1 MNEHP
6 SADIVATLGTEL
18 SGKTIVLGI
27 TGSVAAVRASDLA
40 RLLMRHGAEVRPV
53 MTRAATELIHPNLL
67 EWATGHKPILELTGQ
82 IEHVDLV
89 GNVPVH
95 ADLLL
100 IAPATANTVGK
111 MACGIDDSPVTT
123 FFTTA
128 FGEGI
133 PVVVVPAMHRSMYD
147 HPFVAENLAKLE
159 KAGVRVLMPRLE
171 EGKAKIA
178 TEQQVYEAVRD
189 VLVPGELGILQGKHV
204 VVTAGRTVE
213 YLDPIR
219 VITNNSTGRMGVAVA
234 EAARRAGARVTL
246 VAGKLSVPVPAGIEV
261 LSADTAAA
269 MFEACRSLVVG
280 RKPDVFVA
288 AAAVGDWTPA
298 HPSDVKVPTSAGRLV
313 LELVPTPKIL
323 DRIKEWSPSTFVV
336 AFRAQAGLDDRALEA
351 DARARMS
358 QAGAD
363 LIAANDTSRPGE
375 GFETPTNALLVI
387 DAAGTVERIP
397 LGSKAEVAQKLL
409 AKIARKLFNQ

>member
-1 MNEHP
+1 MKEHP
-6 SADIVATLGTEL
+6 SADIVGSLGTEL
-18 SGKTIVLGI
+18 SGKTVVLAI

-40 RLLMRHGAEVRPV
+40 RLLMRHGADVRPV
-53 MTRAATELIHPNLL
+53 MTKAATELIHPNLM
-67 EWATGHKPILELTGQ
+67 EWATGHKPILELTGA

-100 IAPATANTVGK
+100 IAPATANTIGK
-111 MACGIDDSPVTT
+111 MANGIDDSPVTT

-133 PVVVVPAMHRSMYD
+133 PVVLVPAMHQSMYH
-147 HPFVAENLAKLE
+147 HPFVVENLSKLE
-159 KAGVRVLMPRLE
+159 KAGVRVLMPRVE

-178 TEQQVYEAVRD
+178 SEAQIYAAVREA
-189 VLVPGELGILQGKHV
+189 LSPGALAALKGKHV

-219 VITNNSTGRMGVAVA
+219 VLTNNSTGRMGLALA
-234 EAARRAGARVTL
+234 EAAQRAGARVTL
-246 VAGKLSVPVPAGIEV
+246 VAGKLSVPVPAGLEV
-261 LSADTAAA
+261 IHAETAAA
-269 MFEACRSLVVG
+269 MFEACQTLVTAQ
-280 RKPDVFVA
+280 KPAVFLA

-298 HPSDVKVPTSAGRLV
+298 NPSEVKLPTAGGRLI

-323 DRIKEWSPSTFVV
+323 DRIKQWSPSTFVV
-336 AFRAQAGLDDRALEA
+336 AFRAQAGLDDAALEA
-351 DARARMS
+351 DARARLAK
-358 QAGAD
+358 AGAD

-375 GFETPTNALLVI
+375 GFETETNALLVL
-387 DAAGTVERIP
+387 DASGTVERIS
-397 LGSKAEVAQKLL
+397 LAHKAEVAYKLL
-409 AKIARKLFNQ
+409 AKIARTL

>member
-6 SADIVATLGTEL
+6 SADIVGTLGSEL
-18 SGKTIVLGI
+18 AGKTIVLGVS
-27 TGSVAAVRASDLA
+27 GSVAAVRSPELA
-40 RLLMRHGAEVRPV
+40 RLLMRHGADVRTV
-53 MTRAATELIHPNLL
+53 MTQAATELIHPNLL
-67 EWATGHKPILELTGQ
+67 EWATGHRPVTELTGQ

-111 MACGIDDSPVTT
+111 MAHGIDDSAVTT

-128 FGEGI
+128 FGEGV
-133 PVVVVPAMHRSMYD
+133 PVVLVPAMHRSMYD
-147 HPFVAENLAKLE
+147 HPFVVENLAKLE
-159 KAGVRVLMPRLE
+159 RAGVRVLLPRLE

-178 TEQQVYEAVRD
+178 TEQQVFEAVRD
-189 VLVPGELGILQGKHV
+189 ALVPGGLEPLKGKHV

-219 VITNNSTGRMGVAVA
+219 VITNNSTGRMGLALA
-234 EAARRAGARVTL
+234 SAALRAGARVTV
-246 VAGKLSVPVPAGIEV
+246 VAGKLSVPVPAGV
-261 LSADTAAA
+261 AVVHADTAAA
-269 MFEACRSLVVG
+269 MFEACRHLVVES
-280 RKPDVFVA
+280 RPEVFIA

-298 HPSDVKVPTSAGRLV
+298 HPSAVKVPTSSGHLTV
-313 LELVPTPKIL
+313 EFVPTPKIL
-323 DRIKEWSPSTFVV
+323 DRIKEWNRGTFVV
-336 AFRAQAGLDDRALEA
+336 AFRAQTGLDDPGLEA
-351 DARARMS
+351 DARARLL

-375 GFETPTNALLVI
+375 GFESETNALMVI
-387 DAAGTVERIP
+387 DAKGAVERIP
-397 LGSKAEVAQKLL
+397 LASKLEVAQKLL
-409 AKIARKLFNQ
+409 AKIARTL

>member
-6 SADIVATLGTEL
+6 SADIVGSLGTEL

-27 TGSVAAVRASDLA
+27 TGSVAAVRSSDLA
-40 RLLMRHGAEVRPV
+40 RLLMRHGADVRPV
-53 MTRAATELIHPNLL
+53 MTKAATELIHPNLL
-67 EWATGHKPILELTGQ
+67 EWATGHRPVVELTGG

-111 MACGIDDSPVTT
+111 MAAGIDDSPVTT

-133 PVVVVPAMHRSMYD
+133 PVVLVPAMHRSMYD
-147 HPFVAENLAKLE
+147 HPFVVENLAKLE
-159 KAGVRVLMPRLE
+159 KAGVVVLLPRLE

-189 VLVPGELGILQGKHV
+189 ALAPGELAALKGKHV

-219 VITNNSTGRMGVAVA
+219 VITNNSTGRMGLALA
-234 EAARRAGARVTL
+234 EAARRAGARVTV
-246 VAGKLSVPVPAGIEV
+246 VAGKLSVPVPPGLEV
-261 LSADTAAA
+261 VITDTAAA
-269 MFEACRSLVVG
+269 MFDACQSLVTG
-280 RKPDVFVA
+280 SRPEVFIA
-288 AAAVGDWTPA
+288 AAAVGDWTPVN
-298 HPSDVKVPTSAGRLV
+298 PSAVKLPTSQGRL
-313 LELVPTPKIL
+313 LVEFTATPKIL
-323 DRIKEWSPSTFVV
+323 DRVKEWSPSTFVV
-336 AFRAQAGLDDRALEA
+336 AFRAQAGLDDRELEA
-351 DARARMS
+351 DARARLA

-363 LIAANDTSRPGE
+363 LIAANDTSRPGQ
-375 GFETPTNALLVI
+375 GFESETNALVLV
-387 DAAGTVERIP
+387 DSAGSVECIS
-397 LGSKAEVAQKLL
+397 LGTKAEVAQKLL
-409 AKIARKLFNQ
+409 AKIARTF

>member
-1 MNEHP
+1 VNEHP

-18 SGKTIVLGI
+18 SGKTLVLGI
-27 TGSVAAVRASDLA
+27 TGSVAAVKSSDLA
-40 RLLMRHGAEVRPV
+40 RLLMRHGADVRPV
-53 MTRAATELIHPNLL
+53 MSKAACELIHPNLL
-67 EWATGHKPILELTGQ
+67 EWATGHKPITELTGA

-133 PVVVVPAMHRSMYD
+133 PVVLVPAMHRSMYD
-147 HPFVAENLAKLE
+147 HPFVVENLAKLE
-159 KAGVRVLMPRLE
+159 RAGVRVLMPRLE

-178 TEQQVYEAVRD
+178 DEQQIFEAVRQA
-189 VLVPGELGILQGKHV
+189 LVPGDLAALAGKHV

-219 VITNNSTGRMGVAVA
+219 VLTNNSTGRMGLALA
-234 EAARRAGARVTL
+234 EAAHRAGAKVTV
-246 VAGKLSVPVPAGIEV
+246 VAGKLSVPVPVGPKVIHTETSAQMYQACQALVTEAQPEV
-261 LSADTAAA
+261 FL
-269 MFEACRSLVVG
+269 
-280 RKPDVFVA
+280 A

-298 HPSDVKVPTSAGRLV
+298 EPSTAKLPTSGGRLV

-336 AFRAQAGLDDRALEA
+336 AFRAQSGLDDDALEA
-351 DARARMS
+351 DAKARLAK
-358 QAGAD
+358 AGAD
-363 LIAANDTSRPGE
+363 LIAANDTSRPGQ
-375 GFETPTNALLVI
+375 GFETETNELLVI
-387 DAAGTVERIP
+387 DPSGAVERIS
-397 LGSKAEVAQKLL
+397 LASKGEVARKLL
-409 AKIARKLFNQ
+409 AKIARTL

>member
-6 SADIVATLGTEL
+6 SADIGSTLGTEL
-18 SGKTIVLGI
+18 AGKTIVLGI

-40 RLLMRHGAEVRPV
+40 RLLMRHGADVRPV
-53 MTRAATELIHPNLL
+53 MTKSACDLIHPNLL
-67 EWATGHKPILELTGQ
+67 EWATGHRPITELTGA

-89 GNVPVH
+89 GNVPVR

-100 IAPATANTVGK
+100 IAPATANTIGK

-128 FGEGI
+128 FGEGL
-133 PVVVVPAMHRSMYD
+133 PVVLVPAMHRSMYD
-147 HPFVAENLAKLE
+147 HPFVVENLAKLE
-159 KAGVRVLMPRLE
+159 RAGVRVLLPRME

-189 VLVPGELGILQGKHV
+189 ALGGGALAALKGRHV

-219 VITNNSTGRMGVAVA
+219 VLTNNSTGRMGLALA
-234 EAARRAGARVTL
+234 EAAHRAGARVTV
-246 VAGKLSVPVPAGIEV
+246 VAGKLSVPVPAGLNVVATE
-261 LSADTAAA
+261 TAAQ
-269 MFEACRSLVVG
+269 MYEACRQLVTQA
-280 RKPDVFVA
+280 RPDVFLA

-298 HPSDVKVPTSAGRLV
+298 DPSAIKLPTSGGRLV

-323 DRIKEWSPSTFVV
+323 DRVKEWSPSTFVV
-336 AFRAQAGLDDRALEA
+336 AFRAQAGLDDASLEA
-351 DARARMS
+351 DAKARLDK
-358 QAGAD
+358 AGAD
-363 LIAANDTSRPGE
+363 LIAANDTSRPGQ
-375 GFETPTNALLVI
+375 GFETETNALTLV
-387 DAAGTVERIP
+387 DRAGAVEHIS
-397 LGSKAEVAQKLL
+397 LASKSEVAQILL
-409 AKIARKLFNQ
+409 AKIARTL